1 VVGIE
6 KEEGD
11 GEQAVASQTRGIF
24 TVGESVLANFVFSK
38 RKEHDGL
45 EQWNVTCLSMPFR
58 SFIPLIYPMIVI
70 NTLSTRNNLTDLPPS
85 LTPASLFFSNTITV
99 YCPLLYFF
107 SVLYINE
114 L

>member
-1 VVGIE
+1 MVGAE

-11 GEQAVASQTRGIF
+11 GEQAVAGQTRGIF
-24 TVGESVLANFVFSK
+24 TMGESVLTSFVFP
-38 RKEHDGL
+38 RKEHNGP

-58 SFIPLIYPMIVI
+58 LFIPLIYPTIVI

-85 LTPASLFFSNTITV
+85 LTPASLFFFSNTITV
-99 YCPLLYFF
+99 YYPLSHFF
-107 SVLYINE
+107 SVLYVDE